1 MITKN
6 RVTNRKRLKAH
17 IRLHLSGTAERP
29 RLSVFRSL
37 KHVYAQIIDDASGRT
52 LVSMSDISKVGRE
65 QVKTAKSQTGVAK
78 QIGKL
83 VAARAAEK
91 GITTVVFDRNG
102 YLYHGVVKALADGAR
117 EGGLKF

>member
-6 RVTNRKRLKAH
+6 RGINRRRLKTH
-17 IRLHLSGTAERP
+17 IRLHLSGTQERP

-37 KHVYAQIIDDASGRT
+37 KHVYAQIIDDGSGKT
-52 LVSMSDISKVGRE
+52 LVAVSDISKDARE
-65 QVKTAKSQTGVAK
+65 QVKTAKGQAGVAK

-83 VAARAAEK
+83 IAAKAAEK
-91 GITTVVFDRNG
+91 GITSVVFDRNG
-102 YLYHGVVKALADGAR
+102 FLYHGVVKAVADGAR